1 MKTKATRY
9 FLVDSIRGFA
19 IINMVIFHF
28 LYDVYI
34 VYEKNSFWYG
44 LPIIHIWQQ
53 MICQTFIFI
62 SGFVWEW
69 GKKSNLWRGLRFN
82 LYGFLISFVTL
93 TIIPSETIWFGI
105 LNFMGCAILLMFPL
119 QKVIKRISPIWGLGS
134 SFFLFIFCK
143 QMQYGYLGIRD
154 FIWIQIPKVFYSIR
168 VFTPFGFPFPEFQ
181 SSDYFPIFPWIFLYL
196 SGYFFNEIFREHN
209 KWEIIAQY
217 KIPFLADIGSRTIWI
232 YLLHQPI
239 SILVCNL
246 LFN

>member
-1 MKTKATRY
+1 
-9 FLVDSIRGFA
+9 
-19 IINMVIFHF
+19 
-28 LYDVYI
+28 
-34 VYEKNSFWYG
+34 
-44 LPIIHIWQQ
+44 

-69 GKKSNLWRGLRFN
+69 GKKNNLWRGLRFN

-119 QKVIKRISPIWGLGS
+119 QKVIKRISPIWGLRS

-143 QMQYGYLGIRD
+143 QMQYGYLGFGD

-181 SSDYFPIFPWIFLYL
+181 SSDYFPIFPWIF
-196 SGYFFNEIFREHN
+196 F
-209 KWEIIAQY
+209 
-217 KIPFLADIGSRTIWI
+217 
-232 YLLHQPI
+232 
-239 SILVCNL
+239 
-246 LFN
+246 